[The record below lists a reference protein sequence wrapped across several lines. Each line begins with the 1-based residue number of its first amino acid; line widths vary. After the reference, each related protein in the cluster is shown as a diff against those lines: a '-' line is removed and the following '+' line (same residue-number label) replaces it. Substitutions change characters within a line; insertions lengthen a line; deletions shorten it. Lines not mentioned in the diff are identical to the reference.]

1 MEAILEGISLS
12 LSVNA
17 LLGIVVG
24 VVLGQVLG
32 SIPGLTAAMAVA
44 LLVPFSFYF
53 DPWVGIPMMLAMFKG
68 SLFGSSIP
76 AILLRTPGT
85 PAAAATVIDG
95 YPLAKAGKGGK
106 ALRTVLFASVF
117 GDAFSDICLILG
129 SGALAAIAIRFGP
142 SEYVILVLFA
152 LMSLVSLDRGSSW
165 RGVVAILAGVLFG
178 CIGLD
183 PITGTARL
191 TFGNA
196 ELFDGVGLIPMLIG
210 FLAISE
216 VFKQLEQPLKQL
228 GQRAIEF
235 SKKPEDNRLSR
246 QEKRELLP
254 TLFRASMI
262 GTVTGALPGLG
273 STVAAFIAYNEAR
286 RTAKN
291 PEEFG
296 KGSLHG
302 IAAPEAANNA
312 VSGANLIP
320 LLAFGIP
327 GDVAAALILGALLIQ
342 GITPGPLAFR
352 DNPTPIYAIFSAML
366 LANIVNYMVGI
377 AYIPLAKRLV
387 SVSKRLLFPAV
398 LVFASAGAYAMRGS
412 MFDVQMMFV
421 FGLIGWLMSKL
432 RFPTV
437 LLLIGFILAPI
448 LERSARQT
456 LILIDSSD
464 GWWAFVQSRPVLM
477 ILLGVLALLSVLVIR
492 QRISMQRYEARQ
504 EGGLDAG

>member
-1 MEAILEGISLS
+1 MNAILEGVSLA

-17 LLGIVVG
+17 LAGIILGIV
-24 VVLGQVLG
+24 LGQMLG

-95 YPLAKAGKGGK
+95 NPLARQGKGGK
-106 ALRTVLFASVF
+106 AMHTVLLASVF
-117 GDAFSDICLILG
+117 GDSFSDICLIFG
-129 SGALAAIAIRFGP
+129 AGALAAIAIRFGP

-152 LMSLVSLDRGSSW
+152 LLSLVSLHAGSAW
-165 RGVVAILAGVLFG
+165 KGVVAIMMGVLLG
-178 CIGLD
+178 CVGLD
-183 PITGTARL
+183 PITGTPRL
-191 TFGNA
+191 AFGNP
-196 ELFDGVGLIPMLIG
+196 ELFDGIGLIPMLIG

-216 VFKQLEQPLKQL
+216 VFTQLEQPIRHL
-228 GQRAIEF
+228 GEKAITF
-235 SKKPEDNRLSR
+235 STRREDNRLSAK
-246 QEKRELLP
+246 EKRALLP
-254 TLFRASMI
+254 TLFRGSAI
-262 GTVTGALPGLG
+262 GTITGALPGLG

-286 RTAKN
+286 RTAKK

-296 KGSLHG
+296 RGSLHG

-312 VSGANLIP
+312 VGGANLVP

-342 GITPGPLAFR
+342 GITPGPIAFR
-352 DNPTPIYAIFSAML
+352 DNPSPIYAIFAAML
-366 LANIVNYMVGI
+366 LANLVNYVVGLGF
-377 AYIPLAKRLV
+377 IPLAKKMV

-412 MFDVQMMFV
+412 LFDVQMMFA
-421 FGLIGWLMSKL
+421 FGLIGWAMAKL
-432 RFPTV
+432 EFPAV
-437 LLLIGFILAPI
+437 LLLIGFILTPI

-456 LILIDSSD
+456 LILVEAAD
-464 GWWAFVQSRPVLM
+464 GWIAYVGSRPVLM
-477 ILLGVLALLSVLVIR
+477 LLLGILGVLTVLVIR
-492 QRISMQRYEARQ
+492 QRIAMKRYTLPQ
-504 EGGLDAG
+504 EPVDSS

>member
-1 MEAILEGISLS
+1 LA
-12 LSVNA
+12 
-17 LLGIVVG
+17 GIVIG
-24 VVLGQVLG
+24 VILGQVLG

-85 PAAAATVIDG
+85 PAAAATVFDG
-95 YPLAKAGKGGK
+95 NPLALAGKGGK
-106 ALRTVLFASVF
+106 AMHTVLYASVF
-117 GDAFSDICLILG
+117 GDGFSDICLIF
-129 SGALAAIAIRFGP
+129 GAGLLAAIAIRFGP
-142 SEYVILVLFA
+142 SEYVILILFA
-152 LMSLVSLDRGSSW
+152 LLSLVSLNRGSSW
-165 RGVVAILAGVLFG
+165 RGIVAISLGVLIG

-183 PITGTARL
+183 PITGTERL
-191 TFGNA
+191 TFGNP
-196 ELFDGVGLIPMLIG
+196 ELFDGIGLIPMLIG

-216 VFKQLEQPLKQL
+216 VFTQLEQPLKGL
-228 GQRAIEF
+228 AEKTIFF
-235 SKKPEDNRLSR
+235 SKKREDNRLSR
-246 QEKRELLP
+246 AERRELLP
-254 TLFRASMI
+254 TLFRSSVI

-286 RTAKN
+286 RKAKK

-296 KGSLHG
+296 RGSLHG

-342 GITPGPLAFR
+342 GITPGPIAFR
-352 DNPTPIYAIFSAML
+352 DDPVPIYAIFSAML
-366 LANIVNYMVGI
+366 LANAVNYLVGMGF
-377 AYIPLAKRLV
+377 IPLAKKMV
-387 SVSKRLLFPAV
+387 SVPKRLLFPAV

-412 MFDVQMMFV
+412 LFDVQLMFA
-421 FGLIGWLMSKL
+421 FGLMGWLMSKL

-456 LILIDSSD
+456 LILVEASD
-464 GWWAFVQSRPVLM
+464 GWLAFIASRPVLM
-477 ILLGVLALLSVLVIR
+477 VLLAILAVLTALVIR
-492 QRISMQRYEARQ
+492 QRITMSRHSVPQ
-504 EGGLDAG
+504 EPTDSN

>member
-1 MEAILEGISLS
+1 MDAILEGITLS
-12 LSVNA
+12 LSVYA

-53 DPWVGIPMMLAMFKG
+53 EPWVGIPMMLAMFKG

-106 ALRTVLFASVF
+106 ALRTVLYASVF
-117 GDAFSDICLILG
+117 GDAFSDICLIIG
-129 SGALAAIAIRFGP
+129 SGALAAVAIRFGP

-152 LMSLVSLDRGSSW
+152 LMSLVSLNRGSSW
-165 RGVVAILAGVLFG
+165 RGIVAILAGVLLG

-183 PITGTARL
+183 PISGTARL

-216 VFKQLEQPLKQL
+216 VFTQLEQPLKQL

-235 SKKPEDNRLSR
+235 SKRPEDNRLSR
-246 QEKRELLP
+246 KEKRELLP
-254 TLFRASMI
+254 TLLRSSII

-352 DNPTPIYAIFSAML
+352 DNPAPIYAIFSAML
-366 LANIVNYMVGI
+366 LANVVNYLVGI
-377 AYIPLAKRLV
+377 AYIPLAKKLV
-387 SVSKRLLFPAV
+387 SVSKRLLFPAG
-398 LVFASAGAYAMRGS
+398 LVFVAAGAVASRGALC
-412 MFDVQMMFV
+412 DVQMMFV

-456 LILIDSSD
+456 LILIESSD

-477 ILLGVLALLSVLVIR
+477 ILLGVLGVLSVLVIR
-492 QRISMQRYEARQ
+492 QRISMRRYEASDND
-504 EGGLDAG
+504 GLDAS

>member
-1 MEAILEGISLS
+1 MDAILEGVSLA
-12 LSVNA
+12 LSVKA
-17 LLGIVVG
+17 LIGIVLGIV
-24 VVLGQVLG
+24 LGQLLG

-95 YPLAKAGKGGK
+95 NPLAQQGKGGK
-106 ALRTVLFASVF
+106 ALHTVLFASVF
-117 GDAFSDICLILG
+117 GDAFSDICLIFG
-129 SGALAAIAIRFGP
+129 AGALAAIAIRFGP
-142 SEYVILVLFA
+142 AEYVLLILFA
-152 LMSLVSLDRGSSW
+152 LISLVSLHRGSSW
-165 RGVVAILAGVLFG
+165 RGLIAILLGVLMG
-178 CIGLD
+178 CVGLD
-183 PITGTARL
+183 PISGTERL
-191 TFGNA
+191 TFGSA
-196 ELFDGVGLIPMLIG
+196 ELIDGIGLIPMLIG

-216 VFKQLEQPLKQL
+216 VFAQLEQPLKRL
-228 GQRAIEF
+228 GEQALQF
-235 SKKPEDNRLSR
+235 SKKRADNRLSGAER
-246 QEKRELLP
+246 RELLP
-254 TLFRASMI
+254 TLLRASSI

-286 RTAKN
+286 RTAKK

-342 GITPGPLAFR
+342 GITPGPIAFR
-352 DNPTPIYAIFSAML
+352 DDPVPIYAIFSAML
-366 LANIVNYMVGI
+366 LANIVNYLLGLGL
-377 AYIPLAKRLV
+377 IPLAKRMV
-387 SVSKRLLFPAV
+387 AFPKRLLFPAV

-412 MFDVQMMFV
+412 LFDVQLMFV
-421 FGLIGWLMSKL
+421 FGVMGWLMSKL
-432 RFPTV
+432 RLPTV
-437 LLLIGFILAPI
+437 LLLIGFILTPI

-456 LILIDSSD
+456 LILVEASD
-464 GWWAFVQSRPVLM
+464 GWLQFIAGRSVLM
-477 ILLGVLALLSVLVIR
+477 ILMAILALLTVLVVR
-492 QRISMQRYEARQ
+492 QRIATRRYVVPQ
-504 EGGLDAG
+504 EPTDSS

>member
-1 MEAILEGISLS
+1 L
-12 LSVNA
+12 
-17 LLGIVVG
+17 
-24 VVLGQVLG
+24 
-32 SIPGLTAAMAVA
+32 
-44 LLVPFSFYF
+44 Y
-53 DPWVGIPMMLAMFKG
+53 
-68 SLFGSSIP
+68 
-76 AILLRTPGT
+76 
-85 PAAAATVIDG
+85 
-95 YPLAKAGKGGK
+95 
-106 ALRTVLFASVF
+106 ASVF
-117 GDAFSDICLILG
+117 GDAFSDVCLILG

-152 LMSLVSLDRGSSW
+152 LLSLVSLNRGSSW
-165 RGVVAILAGVLFG
+165 RGIVAILAGVLLG

-183 PITGTARL
+183 PISGTARL

-216 VFKQLEQPLKQL
+216 VFTQLEQPLKKL

-235 SKKPEDNRLSR
+235 SKRPEDNRLSK
-246 QEKRELLP
+246 QERRELLP
-254 TLFRASMI
+254 TLLRSSMI

-352 DNPTPIYAIFSAML
+352 DNPAPIYAIFSAML
-366 LANIVNYMVGI
+366 LANVVNYMVGI
-377 AYIPLAKRLV
+377 AYIPLAKKLV

-464 GWWAFVQSRPVLM
+464 GLFAFIQSRPVLM
-477 ILLGVLALLSVLVIR
+477 ILLGVLGLLSVLVIR
-492 QRISMQRYEARQ
+492 QRISMQRFSAPDEPV
-504 EGGLDAG
+504 DSS

>member
-1 MEAILEGISLS
+1 MDAILEGVSLS
-12 LSVNA
+12 LSFSA
-17 LLGIVVG
+17 LAGIVIG
-24 VVLGQVLG
+24 VVLGQLLG

-68 SLFGSSIP
+68 SLFGSSMP

-85 PAAAATVIDG
+85 PAAAATVFDG
-95 YPLAKAGKGGK
+95 YPLAKRGKGGK
-106 ALRTVLFASVF
+106 AMHTVLYASVF
-117 GDAFSDICLILG
+117 GDAFSDICLIF
-129 SGALAAIAIRFGP
+129 GAGMLATIAIRFGP
-142 SEYVILVLFA
+142 SEYAVLILFA
-152 LMSLVSLDRGSSW
+152 LMSLASLNRGSSW
-165 RGVVAILAGVLFG
+165 KGIVAILLGMLIS

-183 PITGTARL
+183 PITGTERL
-191 TFGNA
+191 TFGNL
-196 ELFDGVGLIPMLIG
+196 ELFEGIGLIPLLIG

-216 VFKQLEQPLKQL
+216 VFTQLEQPIRSL
-228 GQRAIEF
+228 GEKAITF
-235 SKKPEDNRLSR
+235 SRKREDNRLSGAER
-246 QEKRELLP
+246 RELLP
-254 TLFRASMI
+254 TLFRSSVI

-286 RTAKN
+286 RTAKK

-296 KGSLHG
+296 RGSLHG

-352 DNPTPIYAIFSAML
+352 DNPVPIYAIFSAML
-366 LANIVNYMVGI
+366 LANVVNYVIGLGF
-377 AYIPLAKRLV
+377 IPLAKKMV
-387 SVSKRLLFPAV
+387 SVPKRLLFPAV

-412 MFDVQMMFV
+412 LFDVQLMFG
-421 FGLIGWLMSKL
+421 FGVMGWLMSKFQ
-432 RFPTV
+432 FPSV
-437 LLLIGFILAPI
+437 LLVIGFILAPI

-456 LILIDSSD
+456 FILVGASD
-464 GWWAFVQSRPVLM
+464 GWLAFIASRPVLL
-477 ILLGVLALLSVLVIR
+477 ILLAILGVLTVAIIR
-492 QRISMQRYEARQ
+492 QRMVMSRYAEAQ
-504 EGGLDAG
+504 ERLSQ

>member
-17 LLGIVVG
+17 LLGIIIG

-95 YPLAKAGKGGK
+95 YPLAQAGKGGK
-106 ALRTVLFASVF
+106 ALRTVLYASVF
-117 GDAFSDICLILG
+117 GDAFSDICLIFG
-129 SGALAAIAIRFGP
+129 SGALAAVAIRFGP
-142 SEYVILVLFA
+142 SEYTILVLFA
-152 LMSLVSLDRGSSW
+152 LMSLVSLNRGSSW
-165 RGVVAILAGVLFG
+165 RGVVAILVGVLLG

-183 PITGTARL
+183 PINGTARL

-216 VFKQLEQPLKQL
+216 VFTQLEQPLKKL

-235 SKKPEDNRLSR
+235 SKKPEDNQLSR
-246 QEKRELLP
+246 QEKRDLLP
-254 TLFRASMI
+254 TLLRASII

-273 STVAAFIAYNEAR
+273 STVAAFIAYNEAK

-296 KGSLHG
+296 KGSIHG

-352 DNPTPIYAIFSAML
+352 DNPVPIYAIFSAML
-366 LANIVNYMVGI
+366 LANVVNYVVGI
-377 AYIPLAKRLV
+377 AYIPLAKKMV

-398 LVFASAGAYAMRGS
+398 LVFASAGAYAMRS
-412 MFDVQMMFV
+412 SLFDVQMMFV

-456 LILIDSSD
+456 LILVSATD
-464 GWWAFVQSRPVLM
+464 GWLAFVQSRPVLM
-477 ILLGVLALLSVLVIR
+477 ILLGVLAFLTVLVIR
-492 QRISMQRYEARQ
+492 QRISMRRHAAPTEVQD
-504 EGGLDAG
+504 LS

>member
-1 MEAILEGISLS
+1 MDAILEGVSLS
-12 LSVNA
+12 LSFSA
-17 LLGIVVG
+17 LAGIVIG
-24 VVLGQVLG
+24 VVLGQLLG

-68 SLFGSSIP
+68 SLFGSSMP

-85 PAAAATVIDG
+85 PAAAATVFDG
-95 YPLAKAGKGGK
+95 YPLAKRGKGGK
-106 ALRTVLFASVF
+106 AMHTVLYASVF
-117 GDAFSDICLILG
+117 GDAFSDICLIF
-129 SGALAAIAIRFGP
+129 GAGMLATIAIRFGP
-142 SEYVILVLFA
+142 SEYAVLILFA
-152 LMSLVSLDRGSSW
+152 LMSLASLNRGSSW
-165 RGVVAILAGVLFG
+165 KGIVAILLGMLIS

-183 PITGTARL
+183 PITGTERL
-191 TFGNA
+191 TFGNL
-196 ELFDGVGLIPMLIG
+196 ELFEGIGLIPLLIG

-216 VFKQLEQPLKQL
+216 VFTQLEQPIRSL
-228 GQRAIEF
+228 GEKAITF
-235 SKKPEDNRLSR
+235 SRKREDNRLSGAER
-246 QEKRELLP
+246 RELLP
-254 TLFRASMI
+254 TLFRSSVI

-286 RTAKN
+286 RTAKK

-296 KGSLHG
+296 RGSLHG

-352 DNPTPIYAIFSAML
+352 DNPVPIYAIFSAML
-366 LANIVNYMVGI
+366 LANVVNYVIGLGF
-377 AYIPLAKRLV
+377 IPLAKKMV
-387 SVSKRLLFPAV
+387 SVPKRLLFPAV

-412 MFDVQMMFV
+412 LFDVQLMFG
-421 FGLIGWLMSKL
+421 FGVMGWLMSKFQ
-432 RFPTV
+432 FPSV
-437 LLLIGFILAPI
+437 LLVIGFILAPI

-456 LILIDSSD
+456 YILVGASD
-464 GWWAFVQSRPVLM
+464 GWLAFIASRPVLL
-477 ILLGVLALLSVLVIR
+477 ILLAILGVLTVAIIR
-492 QRISMQRYEARQ
+492 QRMVMSRYAEAQ
-504 EGGLDAG
+504 ERLSQ

>member
-1 MEAILEGISLS
+1 MA
-12 LSVNA
+12 
-17 LLGIVVG
+17 GIVIG
-24 VVLGQVLG
+24 VILGQLLG
-32 SIPGLTAAMAVA
+32 SIPGLTAAMAVS

-68 SLFGSSIP
+68 SLFGSSMP

-95 YPLAKAGKGGK
+95 YPLAKSGKGGK
-106 ALRTVLFASVF
+106 AMHTVLYASVF

-129 SGALAAIAIRFGP
+129 AGMLASIAIRFGP
-142 SEYVILVLFA
+142 SEYVLLILFA
-152 LMSLVSLDRGSSW
+152 LMSLVSLNRGSSW
-165 RGVVAILAGVLFG
+165 KGLVSILTGMLIG

-183 PITGTARL
+183 PITGTERL
-191 TFGNA
+191 TFGNL
-196 ELFDGVGLIPMLIG
+196 ELFEGIGLIPMLIG

-216 VFKQLEQPLKQL
+216 VFRQLEQPIRSL
-228 GQRAIEF
+228 GEKAITF
-235 SKKPEDNRLSR
+235 SKKREDNRLSGAER
-246 QEKRELLP
+246 RELLP
-254 TLFRASMI
+254 TIFRASAI

-273 STVAAFIAYNEAR
+273 ATVAAFIAYNEAR
-286 RTAKN
+286 RTAKK

-296 KGSLHG
+296 HGSLHG

-352 DNPTPIYAIFSAML
+352 DNPVPIYAIFSAML
-366 LANIVNYMVGI
+366 LANVVNYVIGLGF
-377 AYIPLAKRLV
+377 IPLAKKMV
-387 SVSKRLLFPAV
+387 SVPKRLLFPAV

-412 MFDVQMMFV
+412 LFDVQLMFG
-421 FGLIGWLMSKL
+421 FGVMGWLMSKFQ
-432 RFPTV
+432 FPSV
-437 LLLIGFILAPI
+437 PLVIGFILIPI

-456 LILIDSSD
+456 LILVSASD
-464 GWWAFVQSRPVLM
+464 GWLAFIASRPVLLS
-477 ILLGVLALLSVLVIR
+477 LLGILTILAALVIR
-492 QRISMQRYEARQ
+492 QKMMMGRYAEPQQPADRT
-504 EGGLDAG
+504 

>member
-1 MEAILEGISLS
+1 MEAILEGITLS

-24 VVLGQVLG
+24 VVLGQILG

-106 ALRTVLFASVF
+106 ALRTVLYASVF
-117 GDAFSDICLILG
+117 GDAFSDVCLILG

-142 SEYVILVLFA
+142 SEYVVLVLFA
-152 LMSLVSLDRGSSW
+152 LMSLVSLNRGSSW
-165 RGVVAILAGVLFG
+165 RGIVAILAGVLIG

-183 PITGTARL
+183 PINGTARL

-216 VFKQLEQPLKQL
+216 VFTQLEQPLKKL

-235 SKKPEDNRLSR
+235 SKRPEDNKLSK

-254 TLFRASMI
+254 TLLRSSMI

-352 DNPTPIYAIFSAML
+352 DNPEPIYAIFSAML
-366 LANIVNYMVGI
+366 MANAVNYFVGI
-377 AYIPLAKRLV
+377 AYIPLAKKLV

-412 MFDVQMMFV
+412 LFDVQMMFV

-432 RFPTV
+432 KFPTV

-456 LILIDSSD
+456 LILSEAAG
-464 GWWAFVQSRPVLM
+464 GWLAFVESRPVLM
-477 ILLGVLALLSVLVIR
+477 ILLGVLAILSILVVR
-492 QRISMQRYEARQ
+492 QRISMRRYAAPDEPM
-504 EGGLDAG
+504 DSS

>member
-12 LSVNA
+12 LSVSA
-17 LLGIVVG
+17 LTGIVVG
-24 VVLGQVLG
+24 IVLGQFLG

-68 SLFGSSIP
+68 SLFGSSMP

-95 YPLAKAGKGGK
+95 NPLAQAGKGGK
-106 ALRTVLFASVF
+106 AMHTVLYASVF

-129 SGALAAIAIRFGP
+129 AGALAAIAIRFGP
-142 SEYVILVLFA
+142 SEYVLLIVFA
-152 LMSLVSLDRGSSW
+152 LLSLVSLNRGSSW
-165 RGVVAILAGVLFG
+165 RGLVAVFMGVLLG

-183 PITGTARL
+183 PIVGTERL
-191 TFGNA
+191 TFGNP
-196 ELFDGVGLIPMLIG
+196 ELFEGIGLIPMLIG

-216 VFKQLEQPLKQL
+216 VFRQLEQPLHRLAEKTIQ
-228 GQRAIEF
+228 F
-235 SKKPEDNRLSR
+235 SSKREDNHLSGAERLA
-246 QEKRELLP
+246 LLP
-254 TLFRASMI
+254 TLFRSSAI

-273 STVAAFIAYNEAR
+273 ATVAAFIAYNEAR

-296 KGSLHG
+296 HGSLHG

-312 VSGANLIP
+312 VSGSNLIP

-352 DNPTPIYAIFSAML
+352 DNPVPIYAIFSAML
-366 LANIVNYMVGI
+366 LANAVNYLFGFVF
-377 AYIPLAKRLV
+377 IPLAKRMV
-387 SVSKRLLFPAV
+387 SVPKRVLFPAV

-412 MFDVQMMFV
+412 LFDVQLMFA
-421 FGLIGWLMSKL
+421 FGVMGWLMGKL
-432 RFPTV
+432 RFPTI
-437 LLLIGFILAPI
+437 LLVIGFILTPI

-456 LILIDSSD
+456 LILVDSSD
-464 GWWAFVQSRPVLM
+464 GWLPFIASRPVLM
-477 ILLGVLALLSVLVIR
+477 ILLGILAVLTGLVIR
-492 QRISMQRYEARQ
+492 QRFAMRRYALPQQAADSE
-504 EGGLDAG
+504 

>member
-1 MEAILEGISLS
+1 MDAILAGISLS
-12 LSVNA
+12 FSINA
-17 LLGIVVG
+17 LLGVFAG
-24 VVLGQVLG
+24 VILGQILG

-53 DPWVGIPMMLAMFKG
+53 EPWVGIPMMLAMFKG

-95 YPLAKAGKGGK
+95 HPLAQAGKGGK
-106 ALRTVLFASVF
+106 ALRTVLYASVF
-117 GDAFSDICLILG
+117 GDSFSDICLILG

-152 LMSLVSLDRGSSW
+152 LISLVSLNRGSSW
-165 RGVVAILAGVLFG
+165 RGIVAILIGVVIG

-183 PITGTARL
+183 PISGTARL

-216 VFKQLEQPLKQL
+216 VFTQLEQPIKNL
-228 GQRAIEF
+228 GQRAINF
-235 SKKPEDNRLSR
+235 SKNPDDNRLTR
-246 QEKRELLP
+246 KERLELLP
-254 TLFRASMI
+254 TLFRSSAI

-286 RTAKN
+286 RTAKK

-342 GITPGPLAFR
+342 GITPGPVAFR
-352 DNPTPIYAIFSAML
+352 DNPEPIYAIFSAML
-366 LANIVNYMVGI
+366 LANIVNYFVGV
-377 AYIPLAKRLV
+377 AYIPMAKRMV

-412 MFDVQMMFV
+412 LFDVQMMFV

-464 GWWAFVQSRPVLM
+464 GWFAFILSRPVLM
-477 ILLGVLALLSVLVIR
+477 ILLGILAILTVLVIR
-492 QRISMQRYEARQ
+492 QRMSMRRSAVSSEMQDVA
-504 EGGLDAG
+504 

>member
-17 LLGIVVG
+17 LFGIVIG

-95 YPLAKAGKGGK
+95 YPLARAGKGGK

-117 GDAFSDICLILG
+117 GDAFSDICLIFG

-142 SEYVILVLFA
+142 SEYTILVLFA
-152 LMSLVSLDRGSSW
+152 LMSLVSLNSGSSW
-165 RGVVAILAGVLFG
+165 RGVVAILVGVLLG

-183 PITGTARL
+183 PINGTARL

-216 VFKQLEQPLKQL
+216 VFTQLEQPLKKL

-235 SKKPEDNRLSR
+235 SKKKEDNQLSR
-246 QEKRELLP
+246 QEKRDLLP
-254 TLFRASMI
+254 TLLRSSII

-296 KGSLHG
+296 KGSIHG

-352 DNPTPIYAIFSAML
+352 DNPVPIYAIFSAML
-366 LANIVNYMVGI
+366 LANIVNYLVGI
-377 AYIPLAKRLV
+377 AYIPLAKKMV

-412 MFDVQMMFV
+412 LFDVQMMFV

-437 LLLIGFILAPI
+437 LLLIGFILTPI

-456 LILIDSSD
+456 LILVSASD
-464 GWWAFVQSRPVLM
+464 GWLAFVQSRPVLM
-477 ILLGVLALLSVLVIR
+477 ILLGVLAFLTVLVIR
-492 QRISMQRYEARQ
+492 QRISMRRHAAPTEAQ
-504 EGGLDAG
+504 DLS

>member
-1 MEAILEGISLS
+1 MDAILEGISLS

-17 LLGIVVG
+17 LFGVFVGI
-24 VVLGQVLG
+24 VLGQILG

-53 DPWVGIPMMLAMFKG
+53 EPWVGIPMMLAMFKG

-95 YPLAKAGKGGK
+95 YPLAQAGKGGK
-106 ALRTVLFASVF
+106 ALRTVLYASVF
-117 GDAFSDICLILG
+117 GDTFSDLVLILG
-129 SGALAAIAIRFGP
+129 AGSLAAIAIRFGP
-142 SEYVILVLFA
+142 SEYFVLILFA
-152 LMSLVSLDRGSSW
+152 LISLVSLDRGSSW
-165 RGVVAILAGVLFG
+165 RGIVAVLIGVVIG

-183 PITGTARL
+183 PINGTARL

-196 ELFDGVGLIPMLIG
+196 ELIDGVGLIPMLIG

-216 VFKQLEQPLKQL
+216 VFTQLEQPAKDL
-228 GQRAIEF
+228 GQRAIRF
-235 SKKPEDNRLSR
+235 SKVAADNYLSKEER
-246 QEKRELLP
+246 RELLP
-254 TLFRASMI
+254 TLLRASAI
-262 GTVTGALPGLG
+262 GTVIGALPGLG

-291 PEEFG
+291 PDEFG
-296 KGSLHG
+296 RGSLHG

-312 VSGANLIP
+312 VGGANMIP

-342 GITPGPLAFR
+342 GITPGPIAFR
-352 DNPTPIYAIFSAML
+352 DNPVPIYAIFSAML
-366 LANIVNYMVGI
+366 LANVVNYFVGI
-377 AYIPLAKRLV
+377 AYIPMAKRMV

-412 MFDVQMMFV
+412 LFDVQMMFV

-432 RFPTV
+432 KFPTV
-437 LLLIGFILAPI
+437 PLLIGFILAPI

-456 LILIDSSD
+456 LILIDASD
-464 GWWAFVQSRPVLM
+464 GLLAFTLSRPVLM
-477 ILLGVLALLSVLVIR
+477 MLLGVLSILAAIVIR
-492 QRISMQRYEARQ
+492 QHLSTRQ
-504 EGGLDAG
+504 SAQL

>member
-12 LSVNA
+12 LSIYA
-17 LLGIVVG
+17 LAGIVIG
-24 VVLGQVLG
+24 VILGQVLG

-85 PAAAATVIDG
+85 PAAAATVFDG
-95 YPLAKAGKGGK
+95 NPLAQAGKGGK
-106 ALRTVLFASVF
+106 AMHTVLYASVF
-117 GDAFSDICLILG
+117 GDAFSDVCLILG
-129 SGALAAIAIRFGP
+129 AGALAAIAIRFGP
-142 SEYVILVLFA
+142 SEYVILILFA
-152 LMSLVSLDRGSSW
+152 LLSLVSLNRGSSW
-165 RGVVAILAGVLFG
+165 RGIVAISLGVLIG

-183 PITGTARL
+183 PITGTERL
-191 TFGNA
+191 TLGNA

-216 VFKQLEQPLKQL
+216 VFTQLEQPLKEL
-228 GQRAIEF
+228 AEKTIFF
-235 SKKPEDNRLSR
+235 SNKPEDNLLSR
-246 QEKRELLP
+246 TERRELLP
-254 TLFRASMI
+254 TLLRSSVI

-286 RTAKN
+286 RRAKR

-296 KGSLHG
+296 RGSLHG

-352 DNPTPIYAIFSAML
+352 DDPVPIYAIFSAML
-366 LANIVNYMVGI
+366 LANAVNYIIGLGF
-377 AYIPLAKRLV
+377 IPLAKKMV
-387 SVSKRLLFPAV
+387 SVPKRLLFPAV
-398 LVFASAGAYAMRGS
+398 LVFASAGAFAMRGS
-412 MFDVQMMFV
+412 LFDVQLMFA

-432 RFPTV
+432 RFPAV

-456 LILIDSSD
+456 LILVEASDS
-464 GWWAFVQSRPVLM
+464 WLAFIASRPVLM
-477 ILLGVLALLSVLVIR
+477 ILLAILAVLTVIVIR
-492 QRISMQRYEARQ
+492 QRFVMGRYDVPQ
-504 EGGLDAG
+504 EPTDSA